1 MKHKKKYIS
10 QLERIYD
17 EYKYR
22 ENALKLDFTNLYLSL
37 SISMAFY
44 GTLIAFIFKNMNI
57 NAFVLYSFLF
67 LGIPVFTYIF
77 GLLYCYN
84 LFAIAKGGYITT
96 TLEKQI
102 IEIQIKLF
110 KKSDFVGWGI
120 TEKKKNIGRLL
131 VYGTILMFYIL
142 LPLVSIIWGILLSK
156 TKEFNSLLSYFIF
169 LSFTFYIIYVLFIII
184 IIKEMQSFIKKFH
197 ENHEYIL

>member
-84 LFAIAKGGYITT
+84 LFAIAKGGYI
-96 TLEKQI
+96 K
-102 IEIQIKLF
+102 
-110 KKSDFVGWGI
+110 
-120 TEKKKNIGRLL
+120 IGRAH
-131 VYGTILMFYIL
+131 V
-142 LPLVSIIWGILLSK
+142 
-156 TKEFNSLLSYFIF
+156 
-169 LSFTFYIIYVLFIII
+169 
-184 IIKEMQSFIKKFH
+184 
-197 ENHEYIL
+197 